1 MSRELWPFYW
11 KELTFLREQAKEF
24 AKEYKEQAGFLGLD
38 TMTGRSPD
46 PHVERM
52 IQAFALLAA
61 RVHQKIDDDFPELTE
76 ALLGLLYPHYLA
88 PIPSLLITH
97 LEPHAGADL
106 TNGLTIAR
114 QTAFRT
120 TSVNGTE
127 CEYRTVYPIQ
137 LWPLVVKSATLKGPP
152 YSDLRDFTTSQLGI
166 PANGSKSRLV
176 LRFELP
182 SRQPLSSL
190 GLGTIDPVTKRP
202 HSLRLFIDADAA
214 LTPALYE
221 LLMNNVT
228 SVVFREPGE
237 LKIGRLSPSEVLQP
251 VGLRVGEPGSPDDE
265 GVLPYPNHAF
275 PGYRLLT
282 EFFAYRDKFW
292 FFDLTGWDEARKQG
306 LLTKNSIEVHFFFNQ
321 SVNADLEQAVNATTF
336 KLGCGPMVNLFPVRS
351 SEGMRITQQRYDYT
365 IVPNADRPDGHEIYS
380 VDEVYHRTPTGEEA
394 RFEPFYSFR
403 HQDRDRDRR
412 YWYARRRT
420 SGKFGDRGT
429 EVNLHFVDCDFNPN
443 RPAQDLA
450 FASLTCCNR
459 ELPLKLRE
467 NSASWSLRQPVGMSV
482 PAEIHVIRRP
492 TPTLRP
498 MQKPAET
505 VGLDESARKMTY
517 WQLVSHLSLNHL
529 SLTDRQ
535 KGREALTEYLSLYD
549 FSDDQHSY
557 PKRLTRQICEGVLSI
572 DSKPGVAFVP
582 GDTVGGYARGLEVAL
597 ELDEEKFVGVGT
609 YLFASVI
616 DRFFALAVSM
626 NSYTRLT
633 HSTRQRGVIRT
644 WQPRAGDRTLL

>member
-11 KELTFLREQAKEF
+11 KELNFLRDQAKEF

-38 TMTGRSPD
+38 TTTGRSPD

-88 PIPSLLITH
+88 PIPSMLIAR
-97 LEPHAGADL
+97 LEPHSGADL
-106 TNGLTIAR
+106 TNGLTIPR
-114 QTAFRT
+114 HTAFRT
-120 TSVNGTE
+120 TPINGTE
-127 CEYRTVYPIQ
+127 CEYRTVYPIK
-137 LWPLVVKSATLKGPP
+137 LWPVVVSSATLKGPP
-152 YSDLRDFTTSQLGI
+152 YTDLRDFTTEQLGI

-176 LRFELP
+176 VRLDLP
-182 SRQPLSSL
+182 TRQPLATL
-190 GLGTIDPVTKRP
+190 GLGKMDPVTRRP
-202 HSLRLFIDADAA
+202 NSLRLFIDTDAA

-228 SVVFREPGE
+228 TVVFREPGE
-237 LKIGRLSPSEVLQP
+237 LKVSRVPPSEVIQP
-251 VGLRVGEPGSPDDE
+251 VGFRVAGTTDGEDE
-265 GVLPYPNHAF
+265 GVLPYPDHAF
-275 PGYRLLT
+275 PGYRLMT

-292 FFDLTGWDEARKQG
+292 FFDLAGWDQARADG
-306 LLTKNSIEVHFFFNQ
+306 LLTKSSIEVHFFFNQ
-321 SVNADLEQAVNATTF
+321 SVNADLEQAVSAATF
-336 KLGCGPMVNLFPVRS
+336 KLGCGPMVNLFKLRS
-351 SEGMRITQQRYDYT
+351 TEGMRITHQRYDYT

-380 VDEVYHRTPTGEEA
+380 VDEVYQRTQLGEEI

-420 SGKFGDRGT
+420 SGKFEDRGT
-429 EVNLHFVDCDFNPN
+429 EVNLHFVDCDFNPR

-450 FASLTCCNR
+450 FAAVTCCNR
-459 ELPLKLRE
+459 ELPLRMSK
-467 NSASWSLRQPVGMSV
+467 NPAGWSLRQPLGMSV
-482 PAEIHVIRRP
+482 PADISVIRQP

-498 MQKPAET
+498 MQRPVET
-505 VGLDESARKMTY
+505 VGLDEASRKMTY
-517 WQLVSHLSLNHL
+517 WQLLSHLSLNHL
-529 SLTDRQ
+529 SLTDRH

-549 FSDDQHSY
+549 FSDDQHSV
-557 PKRLTRQICEGVLSI
+557 PKRMTRQICEGVLAV

-582 GDTVGGYARGLEVAL
+582 GDTVGGYARGLEVSI
-597 ELDEEKFVGVGT
+597 ELDEEKFVSIGT
-609 YLFASVI
+609 YLFAAVI
-616 DRFFALAVSM
+616 DRFFALAVTM

-644 WQPRAGDRTLL
+644 WQPRAGDKTLM